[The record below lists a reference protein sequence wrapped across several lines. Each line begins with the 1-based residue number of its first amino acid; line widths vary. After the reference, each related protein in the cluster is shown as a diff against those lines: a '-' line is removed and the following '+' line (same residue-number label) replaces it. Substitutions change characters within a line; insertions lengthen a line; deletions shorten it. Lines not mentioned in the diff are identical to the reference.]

1 MEGLVVPGIL
11 PPELQQLDA
20 TALLQATDI
29 LDMDSLDELLSQVPD
44 RDEIQVEPDS
54 CTNEHE
60 SNGGERE
67 TSAASGRFASP
78 VGDKEI
84 KLAQETSVPTNT
96 KKSTTWAVKVWKD
109 WSSNRRVV
117 SPSDWPPHLFLCST
131 RELNRWLSRFILEV
145 RRQDGKNYPP
155 NTLYQLCCGV
165 MRYVREVKPELDI
178 FKDPTFADFRKTL
191 DAEMKRLR
199 SLGHGTRVKQAEPI
213 SETEEDHLWSKGKL
227 GSQTP
232 QSLLDTMVF
241 MCGLYF
247 GLRSG
252 KEHRNL
258 TTDQLELVE
267 PPDGVPHLIYTEN
280 VSKNNPGGLY
290 NRKIKPK
297 VVIHHANLTDPARC
311 FVTFYKAYMAH
322 RPKPE
327 NVQHN
332 AFYLSPKRNPNSQ
345 VLYST
350 CPVGYHTLANTVKR
364 LCKVAEG
371 QENQAAANPPIASQH
386 TTTGSTSLDVATTT
400 SGFGNGGVSFSGCH
414 NITVNYYC
422 ERK

>member
-29 LDMDSLDELLSQVPD
+29 PDMYSLDELLSQVPD
-44 RDEIQVEPDS
+44 PDEIQVEPDS

-60 SNGGERE
+60 SNGGEGE

-131 RELNRWLSRFILEV
+131 WELNRWLSRFILEV

-165 MRYVREVKPELDI
+165 MRYVREVKPDLDI
-178 FKDPTFADFRKTL
+178 FKEPTFADFRKTL

-247 GLRSG
+247 ALRSG
-252 KEHRNL
+252 KEHRN
-258 TTDQLELVE
+258 
-267 PPDGVPHLIYTEN
+267 
-280 VSKNNPGGLY
+280 
-290 NRKIKPK
+290 
-297 VVIHHANLTDPARC
+297 
-311 FVTFYKAYMAH
+311 
-322 RPKPE
+322 RPT
-327 NVQHN
+327 
-332 AFYLSPKRNPNSQ
+332 R
-345 VLYST
+345 
-350 CPVGYHTLANTVKR
+350 VG
-364 LCKVAEG
+364 
-371 QENQAAANPPIASQH
+371 
-386 TTTGSTSLDVATTT
+386 
-400 SGFGNGGVSFSGCH
+400 
-414 NITVNYYC
+414 
-422 ERK
+422 